1 MKNFFKQLFT
11 VICSV
16 AVVAYV
22 ILQLSLTADT
32 QVDTEYAFYEHINET
47 VEAEAFIFRDEIP
60 LRQSVSGARS
70 YLAANGEK
78 VSIAQPLCTTYEN
91 ENDATLQEQIN
102 DIDRQINILKH
113 SNIIT
118 SSFSTDLAKTNAAI
132 NENMMAMQRAV
143 AAGDLQSAARYE
155 DELLIQ
161 MNRREAIVADS
172 KDFYGSRIN
181 DLERQRYQ
189 LKLSQSGTGFTSVA
203 TTSGYFYS
211 DVDGYEKIFTVSAL
225 ESITANKL
233 KALSETVPDEA
244 LSADCLGK
252 LSPTS
257 KWYIAFT
264 STKRI
269 ASNFD
274 EGEKYKVIFPFSDGL
289 EIEMRFE
296 RTVSSVKEEEAVLVF
311 STHVLAEGFN
321 FSRKQNVKVVHS
333 SKEGLKIRTST
344 LRYVNGKTG
353 VYTLSASQKVVFKT
367 VDIISESDGFY
378 LVSLP
383 DPTDRT
389 YRDFEKLSLNDVV
402 ILGGKD
408 LYEGKVL
415 Q

>member
-22 ILQLSLTADT
+22 ILQLSLTAGT
-32 QVDTEYAFYEHINET
+32 EVEAEYAFYELLNET
-47 VEAEAFIFRDEIP
+47 VEAQAYIFRDEIP

-70 YLAANGEK
+70 YLAFDGEK
-78 VSIAQPLCTTYEN
+78 VAIAQPICTTYQN
-91 ENDATLQEQIN
+91 ADDAAIQEQIN
-102 DIDRQINILKH
+102 DIDRQINILKK

-143 AAGDLQSAARYE
+143 ADGDLQSASRYE

-172 KDFYGSRIN
+172 KDYYGSRITT
-181 DLERQRYQ
+181 LEKQRYDLQ
-189 LKLSQSGTGFTSVA
+189 SSLSGTGFTSVA
-203 TTSGYFYS
+203 TTSGYFYYG
-211 DVDGYEKIFTVSAL
+211 VDGYEKIFTASAL
-225 ESITANKL
+225 ESITAGKL
-233 KALSETVPDEA
+233 KELSETEPDTQ
-244 LSADCLGK
+244 LSSQCLGK

-264 STKRI
+264 STKRV
-269 ASNFD
+269 ASNF
-274 EGEKYKVIFPFSDGL
+274 EVGNKYKVIFPFSGDM
-289 EIEMRFE
+289 EIEMTFD

-321 FSRKQNVKVVHS
+321 FSRKQDVRVVS
-333 SKEGLKIRTST
+333 NAIQGLKIRTSA
-344 LRYVNGKTG
+344 LRYVDGKTG
-353 VYTLSASQKVVFKT
+353 VYTLTATQKVLFKT
-367 VDIISESDGFY
+367 VDVICESDGFY
-378 LVSLP
+378 IVALP
-383 DPTDRT
+383 NPSDRT
-389 YRDFEKLSLNDVV
+389 YRDLEKLSLNDVV
-402 ILGGKD
+402 IIGGKD

>member
-22 ILQLSLTADT
+22 ILQLSLTAST
-32 QVDTEYAFYEHINET
+32 QVETEYAFYELLNET
-47 VEAEAFIFRDEIP
+47 VDAQAYIFRDEIP
-60 LRQSVSGARS
+60 LRQSVAGARS

-78 VSIAQPLCTTYEN
+78 VAIAQPLCTTYQN
-91 ENDATLQEQIN
+91 SNDASLQEQIN
-102 DIDRQINILKH
+102 EIDRQINILKH

-118 SSFSTDLAKTNAAI
+118 SSFSTDLAKTNSAI
-132 NENMMAMQRAV
+132 NKTMMAMQRAV
-143 AAGDLQSAARYE
+143 SAGDLEAAARYE

-172 KDFYGSRIN
+172 KDYYGNAITNLVKKRYE
-181 DLERQRYQ
+181 LEMQ
-189 LKLSQSGTGFTSVA
+189 QSNTGFTSVA
-203 TTSGYFYS
+203 STSGYFYS
-211 DVDGYEKIFTVSAL
+211 EVDGYENIFTSAAL
-225 ESITANKL
+225 ESITTEKL
-233 KALSETVPDEA
+233 KELSQAEPDA
-244 LSADCLGK
+244 TLSANCLGK

-257 KWYIAFT
+257 RWYIAFNT
-264 STKRI
+264 TKRT
-269 ASNFD
+269 ASSF
-274 EGEKYKVIFPFSDGL
+274 EVGEKYKVLFPFSGDM
-289 EIEMRFE
+289 EVEMRFE
-296 RTVSSVKEEEAVLVF
+296 RAVSSIKGEDSVLVF

-321 FSRKQNVKVVHS
+321 FTRKQDVKVV
-333 SKEGLKIRTST
+333 KKAMEGLKIRTST

-353 VYTLSASQKVVFKT
+353 VYTLSATQKVVFKT
-367 VDIISESDGFY
+367 VDIICESDGFY

-389 YRDFEKLSLNDVV
+389 RRDAEKLSLNDVV
-402 ILGGKD
+402 ILDGKD